1 MDELR
6 FEWDQNKAKTNIE
19 KHGISFEEAATVFDD
34 EQAILFDDPD
44 HSQEEDRSILLGFS
58 SMANMLIVCH
68 CLRADGN
75 VIRIISARKATRSE
89 EKQYIEI
96 NKGW

>member
-34 EQAILFDDPD
+34 EQAILFDDLD
-44 HSQEEDRSILLGFS
+44 HSQEEDCSILLGFS
-58 SMANMLIVCH
+58 SMANMLLH
-68 CLRADGN
+68 P
-75 VIRIISARKATRSE
+75 RKM
-89 EKQYIEI
+89 Y
-96 NKGW
+96 

>member
-44 HSQEEDRSILLGFS
+44 HFSQES
-58 SMANMLIVCH
+58 NQ
-68 CLRADGN
+68 
-75 VIRIISARKATRSE
+75 IRRKAIYRD
-89 EKQYIEI
+89 
-96 NKGW
+96 